1 MKQNRETY
9 LFVLFVV
16 LIFIFGY
23 IMGLQSQTTRI
34 ADLREDNADMTLLLA
49 RATLVIEDLRGK
61 LDAVMDA
68 IQRLMEQEEDIRKFN
83 EGVTD

>member
-9 LFVLFVV
+9 LFILFVV

-34 ADLREDNADMTLLLA
+34 ADLRADNADMTLLLA
-49 RATLVIEDLRGK
+49 RATLVIDDLRGK
-61 LDAVMDA
+61 LNAIMEA
-68 IQRLMEQEEDIRKFN
+68 IQRLMEQEEDVRRFN
-83 EGVTD
+83 EGATE